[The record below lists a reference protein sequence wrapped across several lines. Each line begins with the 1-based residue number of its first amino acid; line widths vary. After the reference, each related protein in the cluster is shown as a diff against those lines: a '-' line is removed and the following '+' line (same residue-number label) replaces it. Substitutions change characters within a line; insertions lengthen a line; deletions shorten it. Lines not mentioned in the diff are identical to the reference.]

1 MYVTPAPTIS
11 EMIGKVVDNGAE
23 RLPEL
28 LRRGLVE
35 DGRDYVHWDK
45 LRQLEPPGD
54 LSALARKF
62 GDVFG
67 TDTLALGG
75 QQAPVRCRDR
85 ALLVV
90 PGMRLVSGRRDACFW
105 RIGGLWP
112 SLRSSPAFA
121 LAGCPLGRTGPSA
134 AFS

>member
-90 PGMRLVSGRRDACFW
+90 QSGR
-105 RIGGLWP
+105 
-112 SLRSSPAFA
+112 LRGSP
-121 LAGCPLGRTGPSA
+121 
-134 AFS
+134 